1 MYRLMETILSCFCLS
16 RGFNREETDSDI
28 NDIYKNIV
36 SSFIM

>member
-28 NDIYKNIV
+28 DIYKNIV